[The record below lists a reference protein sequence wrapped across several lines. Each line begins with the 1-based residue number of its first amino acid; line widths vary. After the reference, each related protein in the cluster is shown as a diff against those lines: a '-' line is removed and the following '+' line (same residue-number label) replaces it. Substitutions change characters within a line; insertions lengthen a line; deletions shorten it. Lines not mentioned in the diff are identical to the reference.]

1 MARSVNYSNSLDALR
16 AAGDLFNY
24 VHADY
29 RYYKP
34 DWDMIRDAMAGERR
48 VKSLGETYLPRL
60 GVNAGTTYD
69 AYKQRAVFVN
79 MTARTVSGLVG
90 TIFRRRPKK
99 IGFPEKQTK
108 LTASIA
114 PDGAPIEMFAKTV
127 VNEVTQVGR
136 VGLLVDMDANGV
148 NPPYLT
154 YYVAENILSWKTEM
168 IDGRETL
175 TYVLLREIIDD
186 MKFLGLAGSTAPA
199 DAPMLPIKVGSR
211 QTRVA
216 GPAKYFDSGETPVLR
231 AQYRVL
237 ALEDGKYVQKTY
249 STVMTKGVETLGE
262 PSVVQPTRN
271 GAPLDFIPF
280 MIVGTNGVS
289 AKVTKSPMYD
299 ITTLNMSHYRSS
311 AQLEHGRY
319 FTALPIYYVPIK
331 AGQEGG
337 EYTIGPSVVW
347 EVPTGEKPGI
357 LEYYGTG
364 LRELANSLSEK
375 ESHIS
380 QLGGRIMGISRDAA
394 SQSPEVAALTQANEL
409 SVLTNICDACTDALT
424 RACRWWAWWQ
434 NVDDKIVAEMK
445 FLLNRD
451 FATSNVGAREMRA
464 IVVLYQ
470 SGVLPVEEL
479 HRVFQEAELLSEDTT
494 VEDFIAMLE
503 NPASFPGQPNW
514 EAMQEGF
521 PDAAGRNQYN
531 IAKLGAKTELQTI
544 DKQGKVDEAQQRA
557 DQKHQ
562 QLIQQR
568 AHDQTMQQ
576 NEATS
581 EQTRKTQQ
589 LEQRSAPK
597 GKKPLDKKTK

>member
-1 MARSVNYSNSLDALR
+1 MPARSVNYSNSLDALR
-16 AAGDLFNY
+16 AAGDLFSY

-48 VKSLGETYLPRL
+48 VKALGETYLPRL
-60 GVNAGTTYD
+60 GVSAGTTYD

-99 IGFPEKQTK
+99 IGFPDKQVK
-108 LTASIA
+108 LTDMIS
-114 PDGAPIEMFAKTV
+114 PDGAPIDMFAKTI
-127 VNEVTQVGR
+127 VNELTQVGR
-136 VGLLVDMDANGV
+136 VGLLVDMDSNGI

-168 IDGRETL
+168 IDGKETL
-175 TYVLLREIIDD
+175 TYVLLREIVDA
-186 MKFLGLAGSTAPA
+186 MKFLGLEGSTAPT
-199 DAPMLPIKVGSR
+199 DGPIKIGTR

-216 GPAKYFDSGETPVLR
+216 GFDSGETPILR

-237 ALEDGKYVQKTY
+237 TLENGTYVQKTY
-249 STVMTKGVETLGE
+249 NTIMNKGVEILGE
-262 PSVVQPTRN
+262 PSVVQPSRN
-271 GAPLDFIPF
+271 GQPLDFIPF
-280 MIVGTNGVS
+280 MIAGTNGVS

-299 ITTLNMSHYRSS
+299 IATLNMSHYRSS

-357 LEYYGTG
+357 LEYFGTG
-364 LRELANSLSEK
+364 LRELANSLAEK

-380 QLGGRIMGISRDAA
+380 QLGGRIMGISRSSA
-394 SQSPEVAALTQANEL
+394 SQAPEVAALTQSNEL
-409 SVLTNICDACTDALT
+409 SVLTNICDAATDVLT
-424 RACRWWAWWQ
+424 RVLRWWAWWQ
-434 NVDDKIVAEMK
+434 NVDDKTVAKMRYA
-445 FLLNRD
+445 LNRD
-451 FATSNVGAREMRA
+451 FASANIGAREIRA
-464 IVVLYQ
+464 IQALYQ
-470 SGVLPVEEL
+470 SGILPVAEL
-479 HRVFQEAELLSEDTT
+479 HRVFQEAELLSEETT

-503 NPASFPGQPNW
+503 NPTSFPNQPNW
-514 EAMQEGF
+514 EAMNEGF
-521 PDAAGRNQYN
+521 PDASGRNQFD
-531 IAKLGAKTELQTI
+531 IVKLGAKTELQKI
-544 DKQGKVDEAQQRA
+544 DQQGKVDEAQQRA

-568 AHDQTMQQ
+568 VQDQ
-576 NEATS
+576 TS
-581 EQTRKTQQ
+581 EQARMTQQ
-589 LEQRSAPK
+589 LEQRDAPK
-597 GKKPLDKKTK
+597 ARKPLDKKSK